1 MVTAEKW
8 MTAEDLL
15 RLSSEGRYELVKG
28 ALIEMTPPGYEH
40 GEIANR
46 FSYRLTHHVIQND
59 LGVVLAAETG
69 FRLSRDPDTVRAPD
83 IAFVSKARRP
93 TIPPTGYADF
103 APDLVVEVVSSNDDP
118 DEIQSK
124 VRDWLEAGVR
134 VVLVVYPR
142 SRQIAVYRSLREVTV
157 LTEADSLVLSDVL
170 PGFSCPVADV
180 FAST

>member
-15 RLSSEGRYELVKG
+15 QLSSKGRYELVKG

-40 GEIANR
+40 GEITNR
-46 FSYRLTHHVIQND
+46 FNYRLTHHVIQND

-93 TIPPTGYADF
+93 VIPPTGYADF
-103 APDLVVEVVSSNDDP
+103 APDLVVEVVSPNDDP
-118 DEIQSK
+118 DEIQGK

-142 SRQIAVYRSLREVTV
+142 SHQIAIYRSLREVTV

-180 FAST
+180 FAAT

>member
-1 MVTAEKW
+1 
-8 MTAEDLL
+8 
-15 RLSSEGRYELVKG
+15 
-28 ALIEMTPPGYEH
+28 MTPPGYEH
-40 GEIANR
+40 GKYVNR
-46 FSYRLTHHVIQND
+46 LDYFITHHVMQND
-59 LGVVLAAETG
+59 LGEVVAAETG

-93 TIPPTGYADF
+93 FVPPTGYADF
-103 APDLVVEVVSSNDDP
+103 APDLVVEVVSPNDDP

-180 FAST
+180 FAAT